1 MSRRDR
7 FTESDISIE
16 RYEDRRDYASR
27 GGRGRGG
34 EERYFEEDIE
44 YRSRGPPP
52 REQRERGEVII
63 KEREREDVRYRD
75 GPEILRDDYGRSS
88 AGALVLRKRETED
101 YEYAPRSRRMS
112 PSPHPEPKTTREEI
126 IIRRNSPSPE
136 RPPPRRERDTER
148 EEIIIRRDERSR
160 DRRPPPPREFE
171 TDREEVIIRRDER
184 DRRGP
189 VYEDIQREEIT
200 IRRDDDRHDRRP
212 PPPRDFDREEII
224 IRRDEDRQDKR
235 PPPPRDFDREEIIIR
250 RDDDRHDRRP
260 PPPRDFDREEIIIR
274 RDDRDEDRISRVTSR
289 GRDDYALSRPISH
302 ERERSRVGRGS
313 TEHEHDDEIIIRR
326 DEREGGRGGDRQ
338 REEIIIRKQSRSPSP
353 ASSYRAPPPVEP
365 APIYAPPI
373 HREIIYHERHIDH
386 GYETALARIPSRAPS
401 PPMPPPPPPQRDR
414 SEERIEIRRTG
425 ERNGRAY
432 DEDIIIDRNN
442 EGHRAP
448 RRVPEPEPAPAR
460 GPYREEID
468 IIREDRGPR
477 GVREEV
483 DIIREERGPRGYRRD
498 ETDIQEEAD
507 FYNQRTVERSYM
519 GEGLHGATRDW
530 AIVDVPPG
538 TQRVRL
544 DGVGGGSQE
553 ISWQRYNGV
562 RRSKFMPDGSPSDE
576 GYGSEVGRPLPV
588 PVPVSVPVAGAVAGA
603 GAGAIGP
610 RYGPRRKEGE
620 GLWTEIT
627 KDLVVKE
634 AIKQAGYEFEETD
647 DFYYIMSYLKYVS
660 WFFTFCQADLRGF
673 GRHLSDTFYRKM
685 WRDLSGFPM
694 TSKRPDY
701 EESRSWN
708 GRIAS

>member
-7 FTESDISIE
+7 FTESDISVE
-16 RYEDRRDYASR
+16 RYEDRRDYVSR

-52 REQRERGEVII
+52 RGRERGRDGEVII
-63 KEREREDVRYRD
+63 KEREDVRYRD
-75 GPEILRDDYGRSS
+75 GPEILRDDYGRST
-88 AGALVLRKRETED
+88 AGAMVLRKRETED
-101 YEYAPRSRRMS
+101 FEYAPRPKRRS
-112 PSPHPEPKTTREEI
+112 PSPEPEQKVSREEI

-136 RPPPRRERDTER
+136 RPPPRRERDVER

-160 DRRPPPPREFE
+160 DRRPPPPREIE

-189 VYEDIQREEIT
+189 AYEDFQREEVV
-200 IRRDDDRHDRRP
+200 IRRDDDRHDR
-212 PPPRDFDREEII
+212 
-224 IRRDEDRQDKR
+224 R

-274 RDDRDEDRISRVTSR
+274 RDERDDDRVSRVTSR
-289 GRDDYALSRPISH
+289 GRDDYSLSRPISH

-313 TEHEHDDEIIIRR
+313 TEHEHDDEIIIRH
-326 DEREGGRGGDRQ
+326 DEREGGRGGNRQ

-353 ASSYRAPPPVEP
+353 ASSYRAPPPLEP

-401 PPMPPPPPPQRDR
+401 PPMPPPPPPRER

-432 DEDIIIDRNN
+432 DEDIIIDRN
-442 EGHRAP
+442 EGPRAA
-448 RRVPEPEPAPAR
+448 RRAPEPEPAPAR

-468 IIREDRGPR
+468 IIRDDRGPR
-477 GVREEV
+477 GVREEI
-483 DIIREERGPRGYRRD
+483 DIVREERGPRGYRRD

-507 FYNQRTVERSYM
+507 FYNQRAVERSYM

-538 TQRVRL
+538 TQRVRM

-576 GYGSEVGRPLPV
+576 GYGSEVGRPLPG
-588 PVPVSVPVAGAVAGA
+588 PVAGA

-660 WFFTFCQADLRGF
+660 LVFTLR
-673 GRHLSDTFYRKM
+673 S
-685 WRDLSGFPM
+685 
-694 TSKRPDY
+694 
-701 EESRSWN
+701 
-708 GRIAS
+708 

>member
-1 MSRRDR
+1 MPRRER
-7 FTESDISIE
+7 FSESDVSIE
-16 RYEDRRDYASR
+16 RYEDRRDYVSR
-27 GGRGRGG
+27 GGRSRGG
-34 EERYFEEDIE
+34 EERYYEEDIE
-44 YRSRGPPP
+44 YRSRGPP
-52 REQRERGEVII
+52 RERERDREVII
-63 KEREREDVRYRD
+63 KEREDVRYRD
-75 GPEILRDDYGRSS
+75 GPEILREDYSRSS
-88 AGALVLRKRETED
+88 AGPLVLRKREIED
-101 YEYAPRSRRMS
+101 FEYTPRSRRRS
-112 PSPHPEPKTTREEI
+112 PSTEPEQKVSREEI

-136 RPPPRRERDTER
+136 RPPPRRERETDR

-160 DRRPPPPREFE
+160 DRRPPPPREVE
-171 TDREEVIIRRDER
+171 VDREEVIIRRDER
-184 DRRGP
+184 DRRGL
-189 VYEDIQREEIT
+189 VYDDIQREEVI
-200 IRRDDDRHDRRP
+200 IRRDDDRNDRRPPPPRDFDREEIIIRRDEDRHDKRPPPPRDFDREEIIIRRDEDRHDRRP

-224 IRRDEDRQDKR
+224 IRRDE
-235 PPPPRDFDREEIIIR
+235 RE
-250 RDDDRHDRRP
+250 DDRV
-260 PPPRDFDREEIIIR
+260 
-274 RDDRDEDRISRVTSR
+274 SRVPTR

-313 TEHEHDDEIIIRR
+313 SDREHDDEIIIRR

-338 REEIIIRKQSRSPSP
+338 REEIIIRKHSRSPSP
-353 ASSYRAPPPVEP
+353 ASSSRAPPLEA

-401 PPMPPPPPPQRDR
+401 PPMPPPPRER

-432 DEDIIIDRNN
+432 DEDIVIDRN
-442 EGHRAP
+442 EGPRVG
-448 RRVPEPEPAPAR
+448 RRVPEPEPAPVR
-460 GPYREEID
+460 GSYREEID
-468 IIREDRGPR
+468 IIRDDRGPRGVREEVDIIREERGPR

-507 FYNQRTVERSYM
+507 YYNQRAVERSYI
-519 GEGLHGATRDW
+519 GEGMHGATRDW

-538 TQRVRL
+538 TQRVRM

-576 GYGSEVGRPLPV
+576 GYGSEVGRPLPA
-588 PVPVSVPVAGAVAGA
+588 AGAVAVAGAGA

-634 AIKQAGYEFEETD
+634 AITQAGYEFEETD

-660 WFFTFCQADLRGF
+660 CF
-673 GRHLSDTFYRKM
+673 SPPPY
-685 WRDLSGFPM
+685 
-694 TSKRPDY
+694 
-701 EESRSWN
+701 
-708 GRIAS
+708 

>member
-7 FTESDISIE
+7 FTESDISVE
-16 RYEDRRDYASR
+16 RYEDRRDYVSR

-52 REQRERGEVII
+52 RERERERDREVII
-63 KEREREDVRYRD
+63 KEREDVRYRD

-101 YEYAPRSRRMS
+101 FEYAPRSRRRS
-112 PSPHPEPKTTREEI
+112 PSPEPEQKVSREEI

-136 RPPPRRERDTER
+136 RPPPRRERDVER

-160 DRRPPPPREFE
+160 DRRPPPPREIE

-189 VYEDIQREEIT
+189 VYDDIQREEVI
-200 IRRDDDRHDRRP
+200 IRRDDDRHDR
-212 PPPRDFDREEII
+212 
-224 IRRDEDRQDKR
+224 R

-274 RDDRDEDRISRVTSR
+274 RDERDDDRVSRVTSR
-289 GRDDYALSRPISH
+289 GRDDYALARPISH

-353 ASSYRAPPPVEP
+353 ASSYRAPPPLEP

-401 PPMPPPPPPQRDR
+401 PPMPPPPPRER

-432 DEDIIIDRNN
+432 DEDIVIDRN
-442 EGHRAP
+442 EGPRAA

-468 IIREDRGPR
+468 IIRDDRGPR

-507 FYNQRTVERSYM
+507 FYNQRAVERSYM

-538 TQRVRL
+538 TQRVRM

-576 GYGSEVGRPLPV
+576 GYGSEVGRPLP
-588 PVPVSVPVAGAVAGA
+588 AGRG
-603 GAGAIGP
+603 
-610 RYGPRRKEGE
+610 RCRRDWAEVWAKEKG
-620 GLWTEIT
+620 
-627 KDLVVKE
+627 
-634 AIKQAGYEFEETD
+634 
-647 DFYYIMSYLKYVS
+647 
-660 WFFTFCQADLRGF
+660 
-673 GRHLSDTFYRKM
+673 GRRTMD
-685 WRDLSGFPM
+685 
-694 TSKRPDY
+694 
-701 EESRSWN
+701 
-708 GRIAS
+708 

>member
-1 MSRRDR
+1 MPRRDR
-7 FTESDISIE
+7 FTESDVSVE
-16 RYEDRRDYASR
+16 RYEDRRDYVSR

-34 EERYFEEDIE
+34 EERYYEEDIE

-52 REQRERGEVII
+52 REREKDREIII
-63 KEREREDVRYRD
+63 KEREDVRYRD
-75 GPEILRDDYGRSS
+75 VPEILRDDYGRSS
-88 AGALVLRKRETED
+88 AGPLVLRKRETED
-101 YEYAPRSRRMS
+101 FEYAPRSRRRT
-112 PSPHPEPKTTREEI
+112 PSPELEQKISREEI

-136 RPPPRRERDTER
+136 RLPPRREKEVDK

-160 DRRPPPPREFE
+160 DRRPPPREVE

-184 DRRGP
+184 DRRGL
-189 VYEDIQREEIT
+189 VYDDVQREEV
-200 IRRDDDRHDRRP
+200 
-212 PPPRDFDREEII
+212 
-224 IRRDEDRQDKR
+224 
-235 PPPPRDFDREEIIIR
+235 IIR

-260 PPPRDFDREEIIIR
+260 PPPRDYDREEIIIR
-274 RDDRDEDRISRVTSR
+274 RDEREDDRLSRVTTR
-289 GRDDYALSRPISH
+289 GRDDYVLARPISH
-302 ERERSRVGRGS
+302 ERERSRVDRGS
-313 TEHEHDDEIIIRR
+313 IEHEHDDEIIIRR

-338 REEIIIRKQSRSPSP
+338 REEIIIRKHSRSPSP
-353 ASSYRAPPPVEP
+353 DSSYRAPPPLEA

-401 PPMPPPPPPQRDR
+401 PPMPAPPPPRER

-432 DEDIIIDRNN
+432 DEDIIIDRN
-442 EGHRAP
+442 EGPRP
-448 RRVPEPEPAPAR
+448 GRRVPEPEPAPAR

-468 IIREDRGPR
+468 IIRDDRGPRGVREEIDIIRDDRGPR

-507 FYNQRTVERSYM
+507 YYNQRAVERSYI

-538 TQRVRL
+538 TQRVRM

-576 GYGSEVGRPLPV
+576 GYGSEVGRPL
-588 PVPVSVPVAGAVAGA
+588 AGA
-603 GAGAIGP
+603 GPATIGP

-634 AIKQAGYEFEETD
+634 AITQAGYEFEETD

-660 WFFTFCQADLRGF
+660 WFPFTTLICEVGGVF
-673 GRHLSDTFYRKM
+673 
-685 WRDLSGFPM
+685 
-694 TSKRPDY
+694 
-701 EESRSWN
+701 
-708 GRIAS
+708 I